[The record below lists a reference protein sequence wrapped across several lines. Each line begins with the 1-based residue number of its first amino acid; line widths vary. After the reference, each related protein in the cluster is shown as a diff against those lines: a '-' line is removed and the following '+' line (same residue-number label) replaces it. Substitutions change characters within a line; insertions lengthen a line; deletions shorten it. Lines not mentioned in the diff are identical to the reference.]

1 MWHKGLI
8 AGAVAA
14 ALLIP
19 GSAAAEPRIING
31 VDPASGDMPYLV
43 AIMNAADYA
52 REGAFQAQYCG
63 GALTTP
69 TTVVTA
75 AHCLINPKS
84 GRLATASD
92 IVIGIGPR
100 LKTPNLRVIPIS
112 GFSIHPQYDLR
123 SARNDIAVITLASPQ
138 SDVPT
143 ITPLRPSDEPTYT
156 LPGQAARVAGW
167 GNTSVTGSAYP
178 DHFRIGNVV
187 IFPDQSCGG
196 GESFTVGNVTFRGFK
211 RGEAFPDTMVCAAGA
226 TSTSRVIDSCQGD
239 SGGPLIVGEGVAARL
254 VGIVS
259 WGDTCASNYPGVYAR
274 VSAMSNFLQEK
285 NALSSLAPTMP
296 PSIEVTPL
304 NNALRITFIPAN
316 DGSRVSTFAATVSNE
331 QSSAACFATPR
342 KDRLP
347 TSCEVEGLSNGQ
359 VYNISAIAAN
369 DLGDSPA
376 TPPITA
382 TPIAVPDPGRIT
394 RIRALSGGVAVIR
407 VSAPDGNGSPITTH
421 RLTCQPLPRGTAVS
435 ANIRD
440 GAATLRNLRPGLHAC
455 RIITRNDIGVAET
468 VPKDFVAR
476 R

>member
-1 MWHKGLI
+1 MWRRGLI
-8 AGAVAA
+8 AGAVIA
-14 ALLIP
+14 ALLAP
-19 GSAAAEPRIING
+19 GAAASEPRIING
-31 VDPASGDMPYLV
+31 VDPAPGEAPYLV
-43 AIMNAADYA
+43 AIMNATDFA

-92 IVIGIGPR
+92 IVIGFGPR
-100 LKTPNLRVIPIS
+100 LKSPTLRVIPIS
-112 GFSIHPQYDLR
+112 RFDIHPNYDLR
-123 SARNDIAVITLASPQ
+123 SARNDIAVITLAAPQ
-138 SDVPT
+138 ADIPT

-156 LPGQAARVAGW
+156 IPGQPARVAGW
-167 GNTSVTGSAYP
+167 GNTSATGSAYP
-178 DHFRIGNVV
+178 DNFRIGNVV

-196 GESFTVGNVTFRGFK
+196 GESFTVGNVVFRGFK

-239 SGGPLIVGEGVAARL
+239 SGGPLVVGEGVAARL

-274 VSAMSNFLQEK
+274 VATMSSFLQET

-304 NNALRITFIPAN
+304 NNALRITFTPAN
-316 DGSRVSTFAATVSNE
+316 DGSLVSTFAATVSNE
-331 QSSAACFATPR
+331 QFSAACFATPR

-347 TSCEVEGLSNGQ
+347 TSCEIDGVRNGQ
-359 VYNISAIAAN
+359 VYRVSAIAAN

-376 TPPITA
+376 TPPVTA
-382 TPIAVPDPGRIT
+382 SPLAVPDPGQIT

-421 RLTCQPLPRGTAVS
+421 RLTCQPLPRGAAKS
-435 ANIRD
+435 ANIRN
-440 GAATLRNLRPGLHAC
+440 GQVTLRNLRPGLYAC
-455 RIITRNDIGVAET
+455 RIITRNDVGPAET